1 MFITTP
7 ILCYWLGVH
16 DCMLAV
22 TGSLASIAMNV
33 TFVNKAFYLFFLK
46 VFKLGKEFDL

>member
-16 DCMLAV
+16 DCMLAI
-22 TGSLASIAMNV
+22 TGGLAAIAMDV
-33 TFVNKAFYLFFLK
+33 TFVRNYFSKHF
-46 VFKLGKEFDL
+46 